1 MWMAAGSE
9 KGCVVLTLEKEE
21 GTQILPPSLS
31 LRIHQE
37 RGEEKELP
45 LLVENGTKVCKISSM
60 HGGAPMGV
68 CDAEVPEA
76 AGSKNGGDPASSPE
90 EQPSM
95 QP

>member
-45 LLVENGTKVCKISSM
+45 LLVENGTKVCKRSSM
-60 HGGAPMGV
+60 HGGTPMGV
-68 CDAEVPEA
+68 CCRGAR
-76 AGSKNGGDPASSPE
+76 GRR
-90 EQPSM
+90 
-95 QP
+95 